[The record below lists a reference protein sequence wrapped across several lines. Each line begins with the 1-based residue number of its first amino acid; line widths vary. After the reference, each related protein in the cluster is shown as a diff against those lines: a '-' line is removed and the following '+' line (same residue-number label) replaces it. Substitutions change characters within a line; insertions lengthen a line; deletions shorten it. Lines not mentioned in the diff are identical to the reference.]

1 MEDVSFKNRFSITVF
16 TLTSYSHWK
25 KRHTFTVMQM
35 VITVIRGYSE
45 HKTVF
50 AKSAGLLNLP
60 GFPDVFSSHR
70 IKWVLSF
77 IWVLEIQQPLLR
89 GWKLKFS
96 QGLTAPADPL
106 ATKLSH
112 EVCSKFL
119 GGFFK
124 AIETYLSVSW
134 TCWNRRGG
142 FLATWFFQKNWTYDY
157 AHKKSKLE
165 LFFVVPYKFKTFKFK
180 FKSSFSFWK

>member
-1 MEDVSFKNRFSITVF
+1 
-16 TLTSYSHWK
+16 
-25 KRHTFTVMQM
+25 MQM

-50 AKSAGLLNLP
+50 VKKCWYSEFTL
-60 GFPDVFSSHR
+60 FPRCLSSHR
-70 IKWVLSF
+70 IKLVLSF
-77 IWVLEIQQPLLR
+77 IWVLEIQQPELR
-89 GWKLKFS
+89 GWQFKFS

-119 GGFFK
+119 GGLFK
-124 AIETYLSVSW
+124 AIETCLSVCW
-134 TCWNRRGG
+134 TCRNRRGE
-142 FLATWFFQKNWTYDY
+142 FLATWFFQKIWTYDY

-165 LFFVVPYKFKTFKFK
+165 LFFVVPYKLKTLKFK